1 MRPFEL
7 LLSILTFFTALTL
20 FRTRPPQLA
29 WLFCALTLSLLT
41 LHILR
46 EGPHWQLASL
56 YAALILVAIFLF
68 RPNPHP
74 WIAGAAITLT
84 AASLALSWAL
94 PLFHLP
100 APTGP
105 YAIGTRTL
113 HLTDPTTHRELV
125 TQLWYPSEAAGVFAP
140 YLNPVE
146 IKPLFRYLALIRT
159 NAHQDAAIAGKE
171 LPVLLFNPSWA
182 GRRAQD
188 TFLLEDLASHGYLVA
203 AIDHPGNAARVQLAN
218 GRVVRSTMAK
228 ALDEQPTPQAV
239 IDLWNR
245 ELAVWTRD
253 SRFVLD
259 NLLANPTLAPHLD
272 STRAGA
278 AGHSFG
284 GATSLSLLGQDPRIR
299 SAINMDGWTFAGL
312 DYRTTQ
318 PILLLYSAPPATQDP
333 EPETLPNGPAQS
345 DQLER
350 TDRLLV
356 DANLHK
362 YGGLKAYVQGSQHQ
376 DFTDQTLV
384 SPIQRL
390 TYTGPIPGQR
400 MRQITREI
408 VLGFFDQTLKHRGK
422 LPTYPEL
429 RWTLR

>member
-125 TQLWYPSEAAGVFAP
+125 TNSGIPQ
-140 YLNPVE
+140 
-146 IKPLFRYLALIRT
+146 KPPASLLHTSTPLRSNRSSATWLSSAQTLIRT
-159 NAHQDAAIAGKE
+159 PQSPVKSSLFSSSIQAGPAAA
-171 LPVLLFNPSWA
+171 PRTPSSSKTSPA
-182 GRRAQD
+182 
-188 TFLLEDLASHGYLVA
+188 T
-203 AIDHPGNAARVQLAN
+203 
-218 GRVVRSTMAK
+218 
-228 ALDEQPTPQAV
+228 
-239 IDLWNR
+239 
-245 ELAVWTRD
+245 
-253 SRFVLD
+253 
-259 NLLANPTLAPHLD
+259 
-272 STRAGA
+272 
-278 AGHSFG
+278 
-284 GATSLSLLGQDPRIR
+284 ATS
-299 SAINMDGWTFAGL
+299 
-312 DYRTTQ
+312 
-318 PILLLYSAPPATQDP
+318 
-333 EPETLPNGPAQS
+333 
-345 DQLER
+345 
-350 TDRLLV
+350 
-356 DANLHK
+356 
-362 YGGLKAYVQGSQHQ
+362 
-376 DFTDQTLV
+376 
-384 SPIQRL
+384 
-390 TYTGPIPGQR
+390 
-400 MRQITREI
+400 
-408 VLGFFDQTLKHRGK
+408 
-422 LPTYPEL
+422 
-429 RWTLR
+429 